1 MNEGVKILLARM
13 ETNPEEFNGE
23 VNKWGNLLQYYKAY
37 LDPEDA
43 NALNEGINKLLQ
55 QRFTEAVMKE
65 LLAPEEDDDMG
76 KWFSAHKVGTPRGGA
91 TLSPSIPSI
100 TLDAQKYQTEIMKR
114 HLDVHREHIKT
125 VEVRKKAV
133 LRKPH
138 ETLYGKLKN
147 YLHSDT

>member
-55 QRFTEAVMKE
+55 QKFTEKVMKE

-76 KWFSAHKVGTPRGGA
+76 KWFIKRGNATVSAGVTPVV
-91 TLSPSIPSI
+91 PSIS
-100 TLDAQKYQTEIMKR
+100 LSHNEHLRAHLNALKR
-114 HLDVHREHIKT
+114 E
-125 VEVRKKAV
+125 VEVVRKPTTK
-133 LRKPH
+133 KPH

>member
-55 QRFTEAVMKE
+55 QKFTEKVMKE

-76 KWFSAHKVGTPRGGA
+76 KWFSAQKIGTPRGGA

-100 TLDAQKYQTEIMKR
+100 TLEASEHLR
-114 HLDVHREHIKT
+114 AHLDALKRE
-125 VEVRKKAV
+125 VEVVRKPTTK
-133 LRKPH
+133 KPH